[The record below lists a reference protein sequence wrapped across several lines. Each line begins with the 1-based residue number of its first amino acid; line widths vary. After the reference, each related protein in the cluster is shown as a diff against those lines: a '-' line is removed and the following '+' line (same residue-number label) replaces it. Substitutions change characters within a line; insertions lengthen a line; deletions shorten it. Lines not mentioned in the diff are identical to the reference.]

1 MNNEMSGTRGQPM
14 SLDRPWPFVGRER
27 ELARV
32 AAALGRP
39 DAAGL
44 LLAGPAGVGKTR
56 LATECATIAERVGF
70 RCARVLATRAAANVP
85 LGALAPLLPADSRR
99 GTPRGNWLRAAADAI
114 ASGPGPLLLVVDD
127 AHLLDNASA
136 TVVQQLA
143 APERAFVVLT
153 TRTGLPAP
161 EPLLALWKDA
171 IVERLDLTPLSEKD
185 VELVLD
191 QVLGGAIDGAARHEL
206 FQASQGNALFLHEL
220 VLGGL
225 DTDILRREQGVWRL
239 TRRLASSPRLIELMQ
254 ARLVDLDQTE
264 RELLELLA
272 LGEPLPWEIV
282 GQFAE
287 PAMVDRLERHG
298 LVQTV
303 QQRSVLQVGLA
314 HPLYGEVLRG
324 QLTALGRM
332 AASRRLAEAA
342 EGVGADRLAALPL
355 AVWQLDGGGKVDPA
369 IMVDAAKGARRAG
382 NLSLAERLTAA
393 AIDAGAG
400 PSAGLLH
407 ARVLGERGWHDRAQA
422 LLAELA
428 ELAGSEQ
435 ERAVIAIERS
445 RSLLYWLGRGADA
458 ARTLDEAAARIGG
471 TQRDQLTAHQGL
483 VALMRGELSDA
494 LALAELLETA
504 SPGQGLAT
512 AAATAAV
519 AAALAGHD
527 KQAMRYVE
535 AAERGPEPGR
545 ARLALVVALCE
556 SGRLAEADEACDR
569 LYHRSLRMHSRT
581 GQAWVAMLRGRI
593 ELLTGQ
599 LGRAENAFAEG
610 MAIAAQLGQLV
621 LRRWCAAGIA
631 LAAAQRG
638 DTARAGTAIDEL
650 DALPAMDLHLLISDE
665 LRARAWT
672 ARLRGQ
678 PVRALELLREAGER
692 ATAAGAGALAA
703 AAWHDLARLGGTD
716 AAGPLL
722 ELATGSDNPLVA
734 ARAGAVAAMA
744 THDPLALS
752 SAGERFEA
760 MGALLLAAETTAA
773 AAAEYRRRQD
783 GRAAERLAER
793 AHGLMDR
800 CDRPATPGLSLAGPV
815 AELTSRER
823 EIATLAAQGSSNKE
837 IADALTVSVRTVETH
852 LQRVYTKL
860 GVSSRNGLAAVLRS
874 RVRKST

>member
-1 MNNEMSGTRGQPM
+1 MNTAERGQQAG
-14 SLDRPWPFVGRER
+14 LDRPWPFVGRER

-56 LATECATIAERVGF
+56 LATECATIADRVGF

-85 LGALAPLLPADSRR
+85 LGALSPLLPADSRR
-99 GTPRGNWLRAAADAI
+99 NNPRGNWLRAAADAI

-136 TVVQQLA
+136 MVVQQLA
-143 APERAFVVLT
+143 APDRAFVVLT

-171 IVERLDLTPLSEKD
+171 IVERLDLTPLSQKD
-185 VELVLD
+185 VDQILD
-191 QVLGGAIDGAARHEL
+191 RVLGGAIDGAARLEL

-239 TRRLASSPRLIELMQ
+239 MRRLASSPRLVELVQ
-254 ARLVDLDQTE
+254 ARLVDLDQAE
-264 RELLELLA
+264 RQLLELLA

-287 PAMVDRLERHG
+287 PTMVDRLERHG

-303 QQRSVLQVGLA
+303 QQRNVLLVGLA

-342 EGVGADRLAALPL
+342 AGLGVDRVGALPL

-369 IMVDAAKGARRAG
+369 IMVEAARGARRAG

-400 PSAGLLH
+400 ASAGLLH
-407 ARVLGERGWHDRAQA
+407 AKVLSERGWHERAQG

-428 ELAGSEQ
+428 ELAKTED
-435 ERAVIAIERS
+435 ERAVVAIERS
-445 RSLLYWLGRGADA
+445 RALLYWLGRGADA
-458 ARTLDEAAARIGG
+458 AETLERAAGRLSGPHL
-471 TQRDQLTAHQGL
+471 DMVTAHRGL
-483 VALMRGELSDA
+483 VALMRGRLADA
-494 LALAELLETA
+494 LRATEMLETA
-504 SPGQGLAT
+504 TPGQGLAT

-519 AAALAGHD
+519 AAALGGRD
-527 KQAMRYVE
+527 KTAVSYVDS
-535 AAERGPEPGR
+535 AERGGAEPGR
-545 ARLALVVALCE
+545 VRLAQVVALTE
-556 SGRLAEADEACDR
+556 AGRLAEASTAATALYDR
-569 LYHRSLRMHSRT
+569 ALRMHSRT
-581 GQAWVAMLRGRI
+581 GQAWVAMMRGRVG
-593 ELLTGQ
+593 LLTGQ
-599 LGRAENAFAEG
+599 LGPAENAFAEG
-610 MAIAAQLGQLV
+610 MAIAADLGQLA
-621 LRRWCAAGIA
+621 LRRWCAVGVA
-631 LAAAQRG
+631 LAAGQRG
-638 DTARAGTAIDEL
+638 DTVRASAAIEEL
-650 DALPAMDLHLLISDE
+650 DSLPPTDLHMLASDE

-672 ARLRGQ
+672 AQLTGHPMQ
-678 PVRALELLREAGER
+678 AHDLLRQ
-692 ATAAGAGALAA
+692 AAEVASESGAFALAA
-703 AAWHDLARLGGTD
+703 AAWHDLARLGGPDTTRPLIDIAD
-716 AAGPLL
+716 A
-722 ELATGSDNPLVA
+722 SDNQLVA
-734 ARAGAVAAMA
+734 ARAGAVAALYR
-744 THDPLALS
+744 HDPDALTT
-752 SAGERFEA
+752 AGERFEA
-760 MGALLLAAETTAA
+760 MGALLLAAESIAA

-783 GRAAERLAER
+783 GRAAERLADR
-793 AHGLMDR
+793 AHALVDR
-800 CDRPATPGLSLAGPV
+800 CDGVNTPGLELAGPV

-837 IADALTVSVRTVETH
+837 IADALVVSVRTVETH
-852 LQRVYTKL
+852 LQRAYTKL
-860 GVSSRNGLAAVLRS
+860 GVSSRNGLATVLRS
-874 RVRKST
+874 RGRKPT